1 MLANNAQVPY
11 GTEIT
16 LSGELITSDDFDEY
30 LKKAEDM
37 DSEELFASDADY
49 TEMRNILEG

>member
-1 MLANNAQVPY
+1 M
-11 GTEIT
+11 EIT

-49 TEMRNILEG
+49 TELRNILEGEN

>member
-1 MLANNAQVPY
+1 MFPRH
-11 GTEIT
+11 
-16 LSGELITSDDFDEY
+16 

-49 TEMRNILEG
+49 TELRNILEGEN